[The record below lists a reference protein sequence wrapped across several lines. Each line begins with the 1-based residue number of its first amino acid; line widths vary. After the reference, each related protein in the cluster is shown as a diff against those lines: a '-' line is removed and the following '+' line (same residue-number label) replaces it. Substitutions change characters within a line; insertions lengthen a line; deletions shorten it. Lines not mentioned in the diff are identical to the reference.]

1 MAMIDYGAVLF
12 KNGKQVNHEMFMDM
26 FDTVGWVD
34 YPRRRYPDCDH
45 VDEKGFSCC
54 YDCSRTMKKTYHDD
68 ELGYW
73 ESPYADCKGNQ
84 WSDTNKI
91 DGNFFVYVGD
101 EHLTVATYKN
111 GAVVIVDKK
120 IVHEFWESEN
130 YTPNYIFASLW
141 KHLSSYA
148 EVDKV
153 KFHLKAVDPGH
164 VQWLHF
170 TYNGNHYDIVYGY
183 GIDPDMQVWDDVKND
198 YLGKKGARKVD
209 NLYRRIRRKIYAY
222 KEK

>member
-1 MAMIDYGAVLF
+1 MAMIDYGAVVF

-26 FDTVGWVD
+26 FDAVGWVD
-34 YPRRRYPDCDH
+34 YPRRRYPDCDY

-54 YDCSRTMKKTYHDD
+54 NDCPHTMKKTYHDD
-68 ELGYW
+68 ELGDW

-84 WSDTNKI
+84 WSYTSKI
-91 DGNFFVYVGD
+91 DGNFFAYVGD
-101 EHLTVATYKN
+101 KHLTVAAYKN

-130 YTPNYIFASLW
+130 YTSNFNFASLW

-170 TYNGNHYDIVYGY
+170 TYNGNNYDIVYGY
-183 GIDPDMQVWDDVKND
+183 GIDPDMKVWNEVKCD

-209 NLYRRIRRKIYAY
+209 NLYRRIRSSRKFYH
-222 KEK
+222 